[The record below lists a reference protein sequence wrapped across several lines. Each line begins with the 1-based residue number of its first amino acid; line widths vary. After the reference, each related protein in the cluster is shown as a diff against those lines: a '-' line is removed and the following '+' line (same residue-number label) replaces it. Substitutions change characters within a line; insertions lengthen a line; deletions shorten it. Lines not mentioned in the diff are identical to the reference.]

1 MKYTPRI
8 IKSQLQHFVAKFTS
22 PKNNQP
28 PTADL
33 ALLPPPA
40 IWSRVMIWT
49 LGTGSLGIIAW
60 STLTTVEETI
70 VLAGE
75 INTERPGVQVTAVDP
90 GAVTAVNVQ
99 MHQKVIAG
107 DILITYNDDE
117 TDKRLESQLKQKV
130 QIETQQKENQI
141 ILSLRRKQ
149 AEQRLYL
156 DRNLLQ
162 RLEQLLAVGAIQETQ
177 ILEKKAE
184 IDELEITLESLESEQ
199 NRSKAQSN
207 QKIIEIKQSIRE
219 LEAKKA
225 RFQVASPI
233 TGFVQELRHQTI
245 GERIR
250 PSDTISVIVPAQGL
264 KAVVKVPS
272 KLSAPL
278 ELNTSADIDIDA
290 FPASDYGTIQAVV
303 SSISPTTSQSSNQS
317 SDKAYE
323 ADLKLISPQNP
334 QKLSIDDL
342 RPGMGITAKIR
353 LREKPVISTVFNFLD
368 GLFKPINE
376 QR

>member
-1 MKYTPRI
+1 
-8 IKSQLQHFVAKFTS
+8 
-22 PKNNQP
+22 
-28 PTADL
+28 
-33 ALLPPPA
+33 
-40 IWSRVMIWT
+40 
-49 LGTGSLGIIAW
+49 LGTGTLGVIAW

-70 VLAGE
+70 VLIGE
-75 INTERPGVQVTAVDP
+75 INTEIPGVQVTAVDQ
-90 GAVTAVNVQ
+90 GTVTAVNVQ
-99 MHQKVIAG
+99 MHQKVKAG

-130 QIETQQKENQI
+130 QIETQQKEDQT

-149 AEQRLYL
+149 TEQRLDL

-162 RLEQLLAVGAIQETQ
+162 RLEKLLTVGAIQLTQ
-177 ILEKKAE
+177 ILEKQAE
-184 IDELEITLESLESEQ
+184 IDELKITLESLESEQ
-199 NRSKAQSN
+199 NRSMAQSI
-207 QKIIEIKQSIRE
+207 QKIIEIKQVIRE
-219 LEAKKA
+219 LEAKKQ
-225 RFQVASPI
+225 RFQVISPI

-264 KAVVKVPS
+264 KAIVKVPS

-290 FPASDYGTIQAVV
+290 FPASDYGSIQAVV

-317 SDKAYE
+317 SEKVYE

-334 QKLSIDDL
+334 DKLSIDDL
-342 RPGMGITAKIR
+342 RPGMGVTAKIR
-353 LREKPVISTVFNFLD
+353 LREKPVIATVFNFLD